1 MGKALSWALAIGLI
15 LAAMGVV
22 TAIYWG
28 QIQSAQADVDDYN
41 KYQGITNETVC
52 LAAGGTW
59 TSGSPGSC
67 A

>member
-1 MGKALSWALAIGLI
+1 MGKALSWALGIGLV

-28 QIQSAQADVDDYN
+28 QIQSAQEDVDDYN
-41 KYQGITNETVC
+41 KYQGITNQTVC
-52 LAAGGTW
+52 EAAGGTW
-59 TSGSPGSC
+59 TASTKTC